1 MIGGWFDGTMAW
13 IGGASG
19 DINDHDGHEFLC
31 DDHDLDLNDYDDHDG
46 GGAGAAGGDHQ
57 GTSNGHQMS
66 SWKRIKKVQ
75 C

>member
-1 MIGGWFDGTMAW
+1 MTILFLSSFNECYLLGGWVDGTMAW

-46 GGAGAAGGDHQ
+46 GGAGAA
-57 GTSNGHQMS
+57 
-66 SWKRIKKVQ
+66 
-75 C
+75 

>member
-1 MIGGWFDGTMAW
+1 MLGGWVDGTMAW

-19 DINDHDGHEFLC
+19 DINDHDGHEFLR
-31 DDHDLDLNDYDDHDG
+31 DDHLNDYDDHDG